1 MSSTN
6 QESDDNKS
14 RSGLADAQWLVFVNV
29 CFALLLAGPAWLMA
43 EEKGLIGLAVSA
55 VLCTAP
61 GCLIISYKTLASGS
75 KATLILVSGGLRM
88 FVVMLG
94 ALVARFG
101 VSGYGM
107 REFFLWLILF
117 YLFTLVLETRSLL
130 SARSG
135 PANEWHN

>member
-1 MSSTN
+1 MSSIN
-6 QESDDNKS
+6 QESDENKG
-14 RSGLADAQWLVFVNV
+14 RSGPADALRLVFVNF
-29 CFALLLAGPAWLMA
+29 CFALLLAWPAWLMA

-61 GCLIISYKTLASGS
+61 GCLIVSFKSLVSGS
-75 KATLILVSGGLRM
+75 KATLVLASTGLRM

-101 VSGYGM
+101 VAGYGM

-130 SARSG
+130 TARSK
-135 PANEWHN
+135 PANK